1 MESESYDNKEIKM
14 EVLSPYHHSEKAEES
29 DEEVQATE
37 NIQNLSIQGS
47 PKGTPRHGKDNDMLQ
62 HKTDIEDL
70 NSSSHADVI
79 QVDNLE
85 ETMEDREN
93 INDESVAK
101 ETGSGEMKEIIVDSE
116 DEENKEN
123 VPLSQ
128 ILASAKRSSDSFKL
142 NRSIDGQPRSP
153 LAPIILSPVVT
164 DSPAKKKPRRSV
176 SASPWLR
183 NSPVKR
189 VEKVVKEEQ
198 VFISPDRFRPLMGT
212 TPKGFS
218 DRVRSGS
225 NLNSTILSAFS
236 DSPQVARK
244 ELDMDSPLD
253 GKRTISRLQETLV
266 EESPDRQGLSAGL
279 HSSFVPNS
287 LENTPSVTPSND
299 ISRNKSIAIEETD
312 EESSPLKSV
321 SISRNESVMES
332 SLLSDDEGQ
341 SEEVRDSDP
350 DQSLVEIDSD
360 NSLPCLSVKKKPVR
374 KAVIVSDSESDAED
388 LRTEE
393 KDVGEAVGS
402 GQSENRKKRKSS
414 ESSSLPQS
422 KYVMLSSS
430 DNEQSEEQENI
441 KSDEEEDLMSDNDEE
456 EVEEEEESE
465 REEESIDIDVDSE
478 DEGNK
483 RSTGWWG
490 CSLINDSLSYVLE
503 NYLFLFFSLFNYC
516 K

>member
-1 MESESYDNKEIKM
+1 MESESYDRKEIKM
-14 EVLSPYHHSEKAEES
+14 EVLSPDHHSEKAEES
-29 DEEVQATE
+29 DDEVQAIE

-47 PKGTPRHGKDNDMLQ
+47 PKGTPRHGNDNEMLQ
-62 HKTDIEDL
+62 HKTDIKDL
-70 NSSSHADVI
+70 SSSSHADVI
-79 QVDNLE
+79 QVDKLE

-93 INDESVAK
+93 INDESVVK
-101 ETGSGEMKEIIVDSE
+101 ETGSDEMEEIVVDSE

-164 DSPAKKKPRRSV
+164 DSTAKKKPRRSV

-236 DSPQVARK
+236 ESPQVARK

-253 GKRTISRLQETLV
+253 GKRTTSRLQETLV
-266 EESPDRQGLSAGL
+266 EESPDRQGLSARL

-332 SLLSDDEGQ
+332 SVLSDDGQ
-341 SEEVRDSDP
+341 LEEVRDSDP
-350 DQSLVEIDSD
+350 EQSLVEIDSD
-360 NSLPCLSVKKKPVR
+360 NSLPCLSVKKKHFR

-388 LRTEE
+388 LRTENE
-393 KDVGEAVGS
+393 DVEEAVGS
-402 GQSENRKKRKSS
+402 DQSENRKKRKSS

-441 KSDEEEDLMSDNDEE
+441 KSEEEEEDDDLMSDDHDEE
-456 EVEEEEESE
+456 QEEEED
-465 REEESIDIDVDSE
+465 SIDIDVDSE

-483 RSTGWWG
+483 S
-490 CSLINDSLSYVLE
+490 I
-503 NYLFLFFSLFNYC
+503 
-516 K
+516 

>member
-1 MESESYDNKEIKM
+1 MESESYDRKEIKM
-14 EVLSPYHHSEKAEES
+14 EVLSPDHHSEKAEES
-29 DEEVQATE
+29 DEEVQAIE

-47 PKGTPRHGKDNDMLQ
+47 PKGTPRHGNDDEMLQ
-62 HKTDIEDL
+62 LKSDIKDL
-70 NSSSHADVI
+70 NSSSHSDVI

-101 ETGSGEMKEIIVDSE
+101 ETGSDEMEEIVVDSE

-218 DRVRSGS
+218 DMVRSGS

-236 DSPQVARK
+236 ESPQVARK

-253 GKRTISRLQETLV
+253 GKRTTSRLQETLV

-332 SLLSDDEGQ
+332 SVLSDDEGQ
-341 SEEVRDSDP
+341 LEEVRDSDP
-350 DQSLVEIDSD
+350 EQSLVEIDSD
-360 NSLPCLSVKKKPVR
+360 NSLPCLSVKKKPFR

-388 LRTEE
+388 LRTENE
-393 KDVGEAVGS
+393 DVEEAVGS
-402 GQSENRKKRKSS
+402 DQSENRKKRKSS

-441 KSDEEEDLMSDNDEE
+441 KSEEEEEEEDDDLMSDDHDEE
-456 EVEEEEESE
+456 QEEEEEE
-465 REEESIDIDVDSE
+465 DSIDIDVDSE

-483 RSTGWWG
+483 S
-490 CSLINDSLSYVLE
+490 I
-503 NYLFLFFSLFNYC
+503 
-516 K
+516 

>member
-47 PKGTPRHGKDNDMLQ
+47 PKGTPRHGKDNNMLQ

-70 NSSSHADVI
+70 NSSPHADVI

-164 DSPAKKKPRRSV
+164 DSPVKKKPRRSV

-218 DRVRSGS
+218 GRVRSGS

-332 SLLSDDEGQ
+332 SLLSDDE
-341 SEEVRDSDP
+341 VRDSDP

-456 EVEEEEESE
+456 EVEEEEEESE

-490 CSLINDSLSYVLE
+490 CSLINDSLSYVLQ
-503 NYLFLFFSLFNYC
+503 NYLFLSFSLFNYC

>member
-1 MESESYDNKEIKM
+1 MESERNDRKEIKS
-14 EVLSPYHHSEKAEES
+14 EVLSPDHHSEKAEES
-29 DEEVQATE
+29 DEEVQAIE

-47 PKGTPRHGKDNDMLQ
+47 PKGTPRHRNDDEMLQ
-62 HKTDIEDL
+62 LKSDIKDL
-70 NSSSHADVI
+70 NSSSHSDVI

-101 ETGSGEMKEIIVDSE
+101 ETGSDEMEEIVVDSE

-236 DSPQVARK
+236 ESPQVARK

-332 SLLSDDEGQ
+332 SVLSDDEGQ
-341 SEEVRDSDP
+341 LEEVRDSDP
-350 DQSLVEIDSD
+350 EQSLVEIDSD
-360 NSLPCLSVKKKPVR
+360 NSLPCLSVKKKPFR

-388 LRTEE
+388 LRTENE
-393 KDVGEAVGS
+393 DVEEAVGS
-402 GQSENRKKRKSS
+402 DQSENRKKRKSS

-422 KYVMLSSS
+422 KYAMLSSS

-441 KSDEEEDLMSDNDEE
+441 KSDEEEEDLMSDDHDEE
-456 EVEEEEESE
+456 QEEEEE
-465 REEESIDIDVDSE
+465 EEEDSIDIDVDSE

-483 RSTGWWG
+483 S
-490 CSLINDSLSYVLE
+490 I
-503 NYLFLFFSLFNYC
+503 
-516 K
+516 